1 MDHAQH
7 LSRSSPW
14 RTATLVTATFAL
26 LELALLIAG
35 GTALLDRP
43 FHHAAAAT
51 APTVTPA
58 RTVVHVPKRTPVRA
72 VPLRARSQVAVLVLN
87 GNGVQGA
94 ASTEAARLQT
104 LGYRIGGATNAVRHD
119 YARSMVMFA
128 PGYGKEARRLAR
140 DTGVHMVAPVDGAT
154 KATLKAS
161 PLVLLLGN

>member
-1 MDHAQH
+1 VDHAQH
-7 LSRSSPW
+7 LSGSSPW
-14 RTATLVTATFAL
+14 RRATLVTAAFAL

-43 FHHAAAAT
+43 FHHAAAAAT
-51 APTVTPA
+51 PKATPAPTL
-58 RTVVHVPKRTPVRA
+58 VHVPKRALVRA

-94 ASTEAARLQT
+94 ASSEATRLQT
-104 LGYRIGGATNAVRHD
+104 LGYRVGGATNAARHD

-128 PGYGKEARRLAR
+128 PGYSKEARRLAR
-140 DTGVHMVAPVDGAT
+140 DTGVHMVAPADGAT
-154 KATLKAS
+154 PATLKAS